1 MQNKFQ
7 CPLTG
12 KEITDVECFD
22 ISMVVEGLAPEFT
35 IEDRIKPTDI
45 DKCREDC
52 MACKN
57 HPQ

>member
-1 MQNKFQ
+1 MQNKIV

-12 KEITDVECFD
+12 MEITYDECFD
-22 ISMVVEGLAPEFT
+22 IAMVVEDLAPEFT
-35 IEDRIKPTDI
+35 IEARIKPTDI
-45 DKCREDC
+45 DKCRESC